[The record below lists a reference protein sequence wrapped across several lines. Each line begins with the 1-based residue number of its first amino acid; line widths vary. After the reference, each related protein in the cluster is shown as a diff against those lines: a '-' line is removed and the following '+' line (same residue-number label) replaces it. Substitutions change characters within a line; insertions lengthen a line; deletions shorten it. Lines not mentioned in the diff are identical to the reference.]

1 MKNCSLLRSGGGL
14 VADALR
20 RHSVDVAY
28 CVPGES
34 YLEVLDAL
42 HDVGGEVSLITCRHE
57 NGAAF
62 MAEAY
67 GKLTGK
73 PGVCLVSRGPGACN
87 ASIGVHT
94 AFQDSTP
101 MLLLI
106 GQVARH
112 HLGREAFQEVD
123 FQRMFS
129 PLAKWVAQVDH
140 PQQIPEFMER
150 AFTAVLSGRPG
161 PVVLVLPEDMQRQ
174 TCEITAADTP
184 RHADNFRP
192 DPVVMERL
200 RGILGAAKRPLMLL
214 GGSGWTE
221 RAKERIL
228 AFAEA
233 NGLAVCC
240 SFRRH
245 DIFDNSHPNFIGDLG
260 IGPDPALVRRVKE
273 ADALLVVGAR
283 LGEIT
288 TQGYTLIAMPGPNG
302 RQALIHVHAGAAEP
316 GRVFT
321 PDLAIHSG
329 LAEFAD
335 AAAAMAPMDSSA
347 WRQWRRSA
355 RRDYQAAREPAPHDG
370 ALDLA
375 AVMAEMERRLPDDA
389 IVTVD
394 AGNFSGWPQR
404 FLSFGGS
411 RRLLGA
417 TNGAMGYGVPAAVAA
432 KLAAPGRM
440 VVGCAGDGGFGM
452 TGQELAT
459 AVQYGAA
466 PLILIFNNAMYGTI
480 RMHQERRYPGRVI
493 GTDLAGLDFAAL
505 ARSFGAH
512 GEVVTRTEE
521 FGPAFER
528 AAACGKAAVIE
539 MKTNPETITTRTTLT
554 AVREAAQRGENH
566 A

>member
-1 MKNCSLLRSGGGL
+1 MTDRSLSRSGGGL

-20 RHSVDVAY
+20 RHGVDVAY

-34 YLEVLDAL
+34 YLEILDAL
-42 HDVGGEVSLITCRHE
+42 HDAGGDISLIACRHE

-67 GKLTGK
+67 GKLTGR
-73 PGVCLVSRGPGACN
+73 PGVCLVTRGPGACN

-101 MLLLI
+101 MLLLV
-106 GQVARH
+106 GQVALR

-123 FQRMFS
+123 IRRMFS
-129 PLAKWVAQVDH
+129 PLAKWVAQVDR
-140 PQQIPEFMER
+140 PQQVPEFMER
-150 AFTAVLSGRPG
+150 AFSIAVSGRPG
-161 PVVLVLPEDMQRQ
+161 PVVLALPEDMQRQ
-174 TCEITAADTP
+174 TCKIASVRRRRVDKP
-184 RHADNFRP
+184 RP
-192 DPVVMERL
+192 DPDAMERL
-200 RGILGAAKRPLMLL
+200 RDILGAAKRPVMLV
-214 GGSGWTE
+214 GGGGWTE
-221 RAKERIL
+221 RAKGRIL

-245 DIFDNSHPNFIGDLG
+245 DIFDNSHPSFIGDLG
-260 IGPDPALVRRVKE
+260 IGPDPALVRRIKA
-273 ADALLVVGAR
+273 ADVLLVVGAR

-288 TQGYTLIAMPGPNG
+288 TQGYTLVAEPGPSEH
-302 RQALIHVHAGAAEP
+302 QALIHVHAAATEP
-316 GRVFT
+316 GRVFK
-321 PDLAIHSG
+321 PNLAVHSG
-329 LAEFAD
+329 PAEFAE
-335 AAAAMAPMDSSA
+335 AAAAMASVDSSA
-347 WRQWRRSA
+347 WRQWTRAA
-355 RRDYQAAREPAPHDG
+355 RRDYQAARKPAADG
-370 ALDLA
+370 GVLDLA
-375 AVMAEMERRLPDDA
+375 AVMAELERRLPGDA

-466 PLILIFNNAMYGTI
+466 PLIMVFNNAMYGTI

-493 GTDLAGLDFAAL
+493 GTDLANLDFAAL

-512 GEVVTRTEE
+512 GEAVTRTEE
-521 FGPAFER
+521 FVPAFER

-539 MKTNPETITTRTTLT
+539 MKTDPEAITTRTTLT
-554 AVREAAQRGENH
+554 AVRETARRGENH